1 MISVTGSSSGQRVGR
16 RDDRPQRECRGP
28 GQPGD
33 QRVRDRRDGDHGHQD
48 QHHRRQ
54 RDRPRVAAQVRR
66 WREEGRPVQQRRQEQ
81 HQHQVGWQLHGRDPW
96 HEPEQESAEDEQDRV
111 RHPDHAGQDAQCP
124 HCHHQDQQQ
133 ELGILHAITSPAVAA
148 GMVPAR
154 SGPPGGSS
162 EGRWS
167 AAVTLAGDGCL
178 SVERS
183 YGAGCSPSAIRRG
196 AGDARVSPLRLL
208 LLGGVG
214 LVTGVIN
221 TVAGGGSL
229 LSFPALLALGYSPLV
244 ANVTNTIGVFPSS
257 AGGSVGYRRELV
269 GQARSWMLLAAIC
282 TVGSLIGAWL
292 LLVLPAS
299 SFEAAVPVLIATAAV
314 LTLVQPWL
322 ARRMPGPN
330 RNRPVAVGAGAP
342 AAGAPAASEPAPE
355 PAPLNRRWGLP
366 LIVLFL
372 HETLQRVNALKTS
385 LTAVVNGVVAVAF
398 AFLGPVVWSAAVV
411 LAGTTMV
418 GGMLGAVVARRLSDR
433 ALRWAVVVI
442 GLAAAVYSA
451 VR

>member
-1 MISVTGSSSGQRVGR
+1 M
-16 RDDRPQRECRGP
+16 
-28 GQPGD
+28 
-33 QRVRDRRDGDHGHQD
+33 
-48 QHHRRQ
+48 
-54 RDRPRVAAQVRR
+54 
-66 WREEGRPVQQRRQEQ
+66 
-81 HQHQVGWQLHGRDPW
+81 
-96 HEPEQESAEDEQDRV
+96 
-111 RHPDHAGQDAQCP
+111 
-124 HCHHQDQQQ
+124 
-133 ELGILHAITSPAVAA
+133 
-148 GMVPAR
+148 
-154 SGPPGGSS
+154 
-162 EGRWS
+162 
-167 AAVTLAGDGCL
+167 
-178 SVERS
+178 
-183 YGAGCSPSAIRRG
+183 
-196 AGDARVSPLRLL
+196 SPLRLL

-366 LIVLFL
+366 LIVLLISVYGGYFGAAMGVLFIAVLGLFL

-385 LTAVVNGVVAVAF
+385 LTAVVNGVAAVAF